1 MSMAAASTYSNFT
14 SFSTRPSGEGIDHG
28 FSRKIS
34 ENLTS
39 ATSQMRQS
47 ETFGRLINSLLEVY
61 RECARADWDGYGALA
76 ITPNTYQEA
85 RSVINALP
93 LSMPL
98 PDIVAEPTGEIGFE
112 WRKGKG
118 YIFVVSVGG
127 KYQMTYAGLFGGN
140 SVHGSEYFDR
150 TLPPTVI
157 QHIRRLYSYE
167 AL

>member
-1 MSMAAASTYSNFT
+1 MNIAVASSSSNWS
-14 SFSTRPSGEGIDHG
+14 SFSTRPSGERTDHY
-28 FSRKIS
+28 SSWKIS
-34 ENLTS
+34 ESITNVI
-39 ATSQMRQS
+39 SQMRQS
-47 ETFGRLINSLLEVY
+47 ETFRRLPNSLSEVY
-61 RECARADWDGYGALA
+61 RECSRADWDGYGALA
-76 ITPNTYQEA
+76 ITSNTYQEA

-150 TLPPTVI
+150 TLPLTVI
-157 QHIRRLYSYE
+157 QHIMRLYS
-167 AL
+167 